1 MKYIKGTLIPAYV
14 LERLKID
21 DTTIISRSS
30 IVRYGEDGIK
40 EIFRS
45 EGMLVDIE
53 ISLPLSFKKMKR
65 TSKYPKDAT
74 YLLHRI

>member
-30 IVRYGEDGIK
+30 IIRYGEDGIK

-45 EGMLVDIE
+45 EGMPVDIE
-53 ISLPLSFKKMKR
+53 ISLPLSFKKIKG
-65 TSKYPKDAT
+65 TCKYPKGAT